1 MGPCLTSRSK
11 SDTINSRILDLSDL
25 TSKTSTTTMS
35 SYASFL
41 SSPLPRTLLNTL
53 GKTCQFTVNLVFFY
67 VETRSNPVE
76 LWINVKRASNLATS
90 FMAASFMATALF
102 TSGALA
108 QADPPV
114 ELPFSLPDGF
124 RVSQA
129 AGDSLAHDCFCMTL
143 DTQGRPVISG
153 PGYLRTLID
162 DNSDGVYDRSIDWTS
177 SIRAGAQ
184 GLWVEKNTLYYV
196 SDGGLWRSE
205 DGDSDCVADRAPT
218 RILELPTGGEHD
230 AHAIRRGPDGYWY
243 LMVGNYAGSISKL
256 TSDPQAPVS
265 VASGQRPRAGTI
277 WRISPDFSKR
287 GVWAH
292 GLRNCYDFDF
302 LPDGQIVTYDS
313 DDERE
318 ATLPWYRPTRVLALG
333 PGSDAGWCG
342 SAWKDDDYRIT
353 MPTTLARL
361 GRGSPTGV
369 AVYEHDAF
377 APKYQGAV
385 FVLDWTFG
393 RVLAVYPSGNLP
405 TEQRTPNKLPSEIFM
420 QPSGSIG
427 FAPTDICVTPDGSL
441 LVSVGGRGTTGAIYR
456 IEATAD
462 AHRTSPRTSLS
473 GIPGAESLQGL
484 LEAPCPWEAWSEARW
499 KPLATPAVIE
509 TLGRLI
515 SGELSLE
522 SSTQPIPAA
531 QIAHFKQR
539 ASQILTRL
547 GAKLPSDRL
556 LRGAKSDSPASRN
569 AAWWFLGRGV
579 LNPADEPKLVRELAS
594 LPTPS
599 AIESA
604 GEATPWEPIFGNT
617 ELRHRLEAIGLR
629 RWPMTNW
636 SRFDVPDD
644 LSGNT
649 LRRSWLWALNRTQQP
664 PTNKSVEN
672 KLDLI
677 EAKLFFGAPK
687 NGLDTLALETL
698 GGWLSANRASMT
710 TRDQME
716 CLHTMQAA
724 LGDRRGS
731 LPLQS
736 DVPADALDGVRA
748 LYTSR
753 MSDAVRN
760 SWADW
765 ALYFAQQAD
774 KTGQFALQAEA
785 IRTIGMLEPSE
796 PKILDYLFQ
805 QIDENSHPTADLHTL
820 CTLAQCNSKR
830 SEEQTLKTAS
840 TLMQLV
846 RKVKGRG
853 LYTDNQWPARIKQLI
868 GALSKKDQGLGAAYA
883 ALPETLTGEDLVIV
897 NAFSGEIQDLI
908 KQRVRRDLST
918 LPTDRWEVAMIKL
931 AVTGKIEPPMR
942 ESFRKACDLETL
954 RPVCLELL
962 ANDPSESEY
971 DLYVGALESSD
982 RSSWSSAWRALE
994 KLSQVQAA
1002 REYPLL
1008 AKLVSASLNS
1018 NVALPKAAVIERAK
1032 LVAKELQ
1039 KPEPPSTQQ
1048 WKDWELYFTTQIAE
1062 SDRSGWVLPGVQIDL
1077 EALAGQIKEL
1087 RGQSE
1092 RGKLLYQAKCGQCHG
1107 GQTALGPAL
1116 TGVSKRFST
1125 VDLLR
1130 TIYEP
1135 SRDISDRY
1143 RSMNVLTVDD
1153 EILTG
1158 LVIYQASDGVTL
1170 QAADGNVLR
1179 INADAIKQKGMSSE
1193 SLMPKGL
1200 LEDKTPQDVADLMA
1214 YLQSL

>member
-1 MGPCLTSRSK
+1 M
-11 SDTINSRILDLSDL
+11 
-25 TSKTSTTTMS
+25 
-35 SYASFL
+35 
-41 SSPLPRTLLNTL
+41 
-53 GKTCQFTVNLVFFY
+53 FFR
-67 VETRSNPVE
+67 VGQRSNPVG
-76 LWINVKRASNLATS
+76 LWKTLGKMQKLLAASLLIVILLASNL
-90 FMAASFMATALF
+90 
-102 TSGALA
+102 LA
-108 QADPPV
+108 QPEPTI

-143 DTQGRPVISG
+143 DAQGRPVISG

-162 DNSDGVYDRSIDWTS
+162 DNGDGIYDRSIEWTS

-205 DGDSDCVADRAPT
+205 DSNSDCVADQAPT

-230 AHAIRRGPDGYWY
+230 AHAIRRGPDGHWY

-265 VASGQRPRAGTI
+265 IASGQRPRAGTL

-302 LPDGQIVTYDS
+302 LPDGQVVTYDS

-342 SAWKDDDYRIT
+342 SAWKDDDYRVT

-369 AVYEHDAF
+369 AVYAHDAF
-377 APKYQGAV
+377 PPKYLGAV

-405 TEQRTPNKLPSEIFM
+405 TEQQTPNKLPSEIFM

-427 FAPTDICVTPDGSL
+427 FAPTDICVTPSGSL

-456 IEATAD
+456 IEAAVE
-462 AHRTSPRTSLS
+462 ANPPSLKKSLS
-473 GIPGAESLQGL
+473 SIPGSESLAGVL
-484 LEAPCPWEAWSEARW
+484 DAPCPWETWSETRW
-499 KPLATPAVIE
+499 KPLATPQVVD
-509 TLGRLI
+509 TLGRLV
-515 SGELSLE
+515 SGELSLQ
-522 SSTQPIPAA
+522 SLNPPISAVQIA
-531 QIAHFKQR
+531 QIKQR

-547 GAKLPSDRL
+547 GAKLSSERL
-556 LRGAKSDSPASRN
+556 LKGAKSDSPSSRS
-569 AAWWFLGRGV
+569 AAWWLIGRGA
-579 LNPADEPKLVRELAS
+579 LNSTDEPRLVRELAS

-599 AIESA
+599 ALESVE
-604 GEATPWEPIFGNT
+604 EATTWEPIFGNT

-629 RWPMTNW
+629 RWPMNSW

-649 LRRSWLWALNRTQQP
+649 LRRSWLWALNRTLQP
-664 PTNKSVEN
+664 PTNKTVEN

-687 NGLDTLALETL
+687 NGLDALALETL
-698 GGWLSANRASMT
+698 GGWLSANREGMT

-753 MSDAVRN
+753 MSESVRN

-765 ALYFAQQAD
+765 ALYFAQRAD
-774 KTGQFALQAEA
+774 KSGQFALQAEA

-805 QIDENSHPTADLHTL
+805 QIGQSSHPTSDLHVL
-820 CTLAQCNSKR
+820 CTLAQCSSTR
-830 SEEQTLKTAS
+830 SQEQTLKTAS

-868 GALSKKDQGLGAAYA
+868 GALSKKDQGLQAAYA
-883 ALPETLTGEDLVIV
+883 ALPETLTGEDLVTV
-897 NAFSGEIQDLI
+897 NAFSEEIQELI
-908 KQRVRRDLST
+908 KQRVRRDLLN
-918 LPTDRWEVAMIKL
+918 LPTDRWEVPMIKL
-931 AVTGKIEPPMR
+931 AVTGKIEPPLR
-942 ESFRKACDLETL
+942 ESFRKACEVETL

-971 DLYVGALESSD
+971 DLYIGALESSD
-982 RSSWSSAWRALE
+982 RSSWASAWRALE
-994 KLSQVQAA
+994 KISQVQSA

-1008 AKLVSASLNS
+1008 AKLVSASFNS

-1039 KPEPPSTQQ
+1039 KPEPPSSQQ
-1048 WKDWELYFTTQIAE
+1048 WKDWESYFTKEIAE
-1062 SDRSGWVLPGVQIDL
+1062 SERSNWVLPSVQVDL
-1077 EALAGQIKEL
+1077 DALAGEIKEL
-1087 RGQSE
+1087 RGESQ
-1092 RGKLLYQAKCGQCHG
+1092 RGKVLYQAKCGQCHG

-1116 TGVSKRFST
+1116 TGVSKRFSS

-1130 TIYEP
+1130 SIYEP
-1135 SRDISDRY
+1135 SRDVSDRY

-1179 INADAIKQKGMSSE
+1179 INADAIKQKGFSTE

-1200 LEDKTPQDVADLMA
+1200 LEDKTPQEVADLMA
-1214 YLQSL
+1214 YLQSQ